1 MKDILGRF
9 LVEVFTCPGLTD
21 REITDRIVGKGARVQ
36 PVNRAAH
43 ALEKMGKLERR
54 CLVCGK
60 IGNFPVGR
68 EAVGDSGE
76 ETCPVGAVTAR
87 SVSNM
92 SEEDVKSRLKG
103 WLEAEGWEVR
113 VKWGHGLGVDIEATR
128 GDERWLIEAKGSGSK
143 NPIKQIHFLTALG
156 EALQAM
162 NDPVARYAIAF
173 PDSPKFRRLWAKLPT
188 IAKSRTGVEA
198 LFVTAESKVDRVA

>member
-1 MKDILGRF
+1 MKDILGRL
-9 LVEVFTCPGLTD
+9 LVEVFSCPGLTD
-21 REITDRIVGKGARVQ
+21 REITDRLVGKGARVQ

-43 ALEKMGKLERR
+43 TLEKMGKLERR

-60 IGNFPVGR
+60 IGNFPVGG

-76 ETCPVGAVTAR
+76 ETRPVGGVTAR

-92 SEEDVKSRLKG
+92 SEEDVKSRLKS
-103 WLEAEGWEVR
+103 WLEAAGWDVR
-113 VKWGHGLGVDIEATR
+113 VRWGHGLGADIEAIR
-128 GDERWLIEAKGSGSK
+128 GNERWLIEAKGSGSK

-162 NDPVARYAIAF
+162 SDPAARYAIAF
-173 PDSPKFRRLWAKLPT
+173 PDSPKFRRLWAKLPSL
-188 IAKSRTGVEA
+188 AKSRTGVEA
-198 LFVTAESKVDRVA
+198 LFVSAEREVDRVA